1 MPPPNAARSGAPVDH
16 APAKPALITR
26 NNSNTPTINSAPCDP
41 DTDPAPPLTSAHL
54 FAAAPPRTAPPS
66 TLLAASSAVAR
77 LVAAVTAAPVATVR
91 PVVRAVHAPADLPV
105 DALCAPVNDA
115 VAPPGAVLAGD
126 PDFVGENDGAGKAAV
141 DAAVEELRAVLGVCA
156 TLPAD
161 LREVVWPWLLAVLRA
176 VDARHDLRADSDS
189 HEDQVDDPGQAECEE
204 DVAALASASI
214 ANLSGRAAASG
225 AGAQHWHF
233 PGTPI
238 HLTIAEA
245 SLAQAEL
252 GCVTW
257 GSGAVL
263 AALLANQTIPIRPN
277 ARVLELGS
285 GTGVAGLVAA
295 RFAENMTLTDGH
307 VGVVKVLAEN
317 AASNAPHARVAQFD
331 WNWALNGDDRAAEFR
346 GCADVVLAA
355 DVIYEPA
362 AVAPFAA
369 AVKAACANE
378 GAEVV
383 VVLPM
388 RVRYAHEVHL
398 FEEAMRWMIVDERV
412 VALDGGYYKVYANHA
427 LKW

>member
-1 MPPPNAARSGAPVDH
+1 MPPPSTIARSGAPVDH
-16 APAKPALITR
+16 AATDRTKPASTTTGDS
-26 NNSNTPTINSAPCDP
+26 NNARTSSDP
-41 DTDPAPPLTSAHL
+41 DTDPAAPLTSAHL
-54 FAAAPPRTAPPS
+54 FAAAPPRTAPPAI
-66 TLLAASSAVAR
+66 LLAASRAVAR
-77 LVAAVTAAPVATVR
+77 LAAAVTAAPVATVR
-91 PVVRAVHAPADLPV
+91 PVVRAVHVPADLPV
-105 DALCAPVNDA
+105 DALCAPVSNT

-126 PDFVGENDGAGKAAV
+126 PDFVGEDDGAGQAAV
-141 DAAVEELRAVLGVCA
+141 DTAVEDLHAVIGVSA
-156 TLPAD
+156 ALPAD
-161 LREVVWPWLLAVLRA
+161 LREAVWPWLLAVLRA
-176 VDARHDLRADSDS
+176 VDARDDLRADSDS
-189 HEDQVDDPGQAECEE
+189 DDEADPTESEDDDI
-204 DVAALASASI
+204 AALASASI

-225 AGAQHWHF
+225 ARAQHWHF

-238 HLTIAEA
+238 SLTIAEA

-263 AALLANQTIPIRPN
+263 AALLANQTIPIRAG

-295 RFAENMTLTDGH
+295 RFTENITLTDGH
-307 VGVVKVLAEN
+307 PGVVKVLAEN

-331 WNWALNGDDRAAEFR
+331 WNWALGEGDDRAAGFR

-369 AVKAACANE
+369 AVKAACAKE
-378 GAEVV
+378 GATEVV

-388 RVRYAHEVHL
+388 RVRYANEVQL
-398 FEEAMRWMIVDERV
+398 FEEAMREMVVDACV
-412 VALDGGYYKVYANHA
+412 VALDGGYYKVYANHV